1 MTRVTIAL
9 TLGGLAVLFVAY
21 AKGVGVIHGGDTVS
35 HMYWS
40 TAALLLVALANFI
53 AVAHLARAER
63 MIAQLRALCEK
74 NGIAYPDD

>member
-9 TLGGLAVLFVAY
+9 TIAGLVVLFVAY
-21 AKGVGVIHGGDTVS
+21 AKGVGVLHGGDPIS

-40 TAALLLVALANFI
+40 TAALVMVALANFI

-63 MIAQLRALCEK
+63 MIARLRELCEK
-74 NGIAYPDD
+74 NRIAYPDD

>member
-1 MTRVTIAL
+1 MTRVTIFLAI
-9 TLGGLAVLFVAY
+9 GGLAVLFIAY
-21 AKGVGVIHGGDTVS
+21 AKGVGVIHGGDTIS

-40 TAALLLVALANFI
+40 TAALFLMALSNVI

-63 MIAQLRALCEK
+63 MIARLRALCEQ